1 MKRWVLLPAL
11 GAALYGLARGLL
23 KRQVKGVVDDAK
35 TRASGLPHAPPVG
48 RRSPTGRRAAKI
60 SDRSASRRDAT
71 QPRAAE
77 PHDPALEEQL
87 ALRAKLGTVLDVIA
101 GVHANA
107 DDAELDLRGV
117 AARTQLRVRPTEL
130 RALVDRA
137 AAVLDRDSAR

>member
-23 KRQVKGVVDDAK
+23 KRQVKGVVDAK
-35 TRASGLPHAPPVG
+35 TRASGLPHAPPVR
-48 RRSPTGRRAAKI
+48 RRSPTGHRAAKI
-60 SDRSASRRDAT
+60 CDRGVSRRNAT
-71 QPRAAE
+71 RPRAAE
-77 PHDPALEEQL
+77 PNDPALEEQL

-107 DDAELDLRGV
+107 DDAGLDLRGV
-117 AARTQLRVRPTEL
+117 AARTQLRVRPAEL

-137 AAVLDRDSAR
+137 AAVLDRDSAG